1 MADLASEVQNSIDVG
16 KAYMNLGHY
25 DQAIDCFKKS
35 LQMAT
40 AIRNQY
46 GIVHANMY
54 LADVYERL
62 KDYEKAISCLRKVSS
77 EISTATNLGIAI
89 SDQRRIADINCNLG
103 IFCSELKRNEEA
115 IQCFEEMLRLMT
127 AIGDQKGIAESNSR
141 LGRIYLNL
149 SEYEKASAYFKH
161 ALNIYIFINDKN
173 GIKDISNE
181 LGRVHCSLGE
191 HSKAIECHRKSLEIA
206 KTVHDQAGMAR
217 ANFSL
222 SVAHQGLKDYEKA
235 IICLK
240 DSLEI
245 GMTIKDKL
253 VMAVNNGQLAIIYNC
268 LEKCEIAIEYC
279 KKTLEL
285 GTEIGDQGIIADA
298 KCTLGKSN
306 FRLGRNDEALLCFEE
321 MLRLMTAIGDQ
332 NGIAEANMYLGK
344 VYQRM
349 KDYEKAISFLKVSL
363 EISTAISDQPSMA
376 EQNRSLG
383 DIYLCVEK
391 WEIAIDY
398 YKKTLELGIA
408 IRDQREN
415 PNVNCNLG
423 ICYSKLN
430 RNQDAVQSY
439 EEMIRLTTAIG
450 DQKGIAESNRRL
462 GRMYLILS
470 EYENASAYFKNALN
484 IYNTIGDKNGI
495 KDISNDLGHV
505 HVNLGEYSKAID
517 CFRQSIEMA
526 NTVGDKAGIARANCD
541 LFFIY
546 QRLGE
551 DEKANSY
558 LEDSLEIGT
567 AIGDQEIMAKINFSL
582 GSTSFKNK
590 DEIAITY
597 YEKALKFFM
606 AEGDQTLITS
616 SNIGL
621 GSCYLSLGKFDKALT
636 YYKEG
641 LKLAKT
647 TGMPLE
653 IAEANRHIGVIY
665 RLLGDNE
672 KAIEHGTKSLQI
684 STDIGHSY
692 LTAYSYED
700 LADAHLRL
708 GEYKV
713 ASSYL
718 VKSIKLCD
726 ELFQNT
732 VPDENKLSFTSTFY
746 RTHRALMSCFV
757 SLGCIESGL
766 LVTDL
771 GRAKE
776 LHFSIERKQ
785 NLDTELFDY
794 AQSIW
799 SKIENGEENRE
810 IERIQNSLQVKNGE
824 TSIVLFAFELDGSS
838 LNVWVL
844 NSDVTCRWLMSDAEF
859 DLLMPLMSGF
869 FTMTSVNVNRDSSF
883 FKLNSL
889 ANENIFESHMISPP
903 TKSCKGNKLQ
913 NVHEK
918 NSGADN
924 LSPET
929 ILKQL
934 FNRLIQPIRDAV
946 KGNKLIVV
954 PDGPLFFIPFCSL
967 IDENGRYLSQSYS
980 IQVTPSLHTLTFTKE
995 QPDHSDLGF
1004 ALFVGNPK
1012 VSLHGTDFT
1021 PTDLPKAAEEV
1032 VSLSKLFTARPL
1044 VKAEAKKQ
1052 VVLGLLSGAS
1062 IIHIAAHGEPKKGEI
1077 MLAPDLSL
1085 NEPSSSPPNQDSY
1098 LLTQND
1104 ITSISLHARL
1114 VVLCCCHTGQGK
1126 ISSEGV
1132 IGIARSFLAAGA
1144 RSVLATLWPI
1154 SDDATK
1160 EFMEAFYGELL
1171 QETLVCEALRRV
1183 MNLFQQHE
1191 REDYRSILIWA
1202 PFTVYGEDVMFSK
1215 GDIETIREKSSET
1228 LPECGFALFVGNPTS
1243 DLPRATE
1250 EVNCL
1255 SQLFT
1260 TKPFVEGEARKEVLL
1275 GLLSGASIIHIS
1287 AHIEPKQCAIML
1299 SPCLSSNQGSL
1310 TLPKQDDFFT
1320 QQDVQNISLKGSLVV
1335 LCLSHSEQD
1344 EISPEGVE
1352 TLALSFLA
1360 AGARSVLTTLRHS
1373 DDDATTEFIKA
1384 FYSHL
1389 LHESSVREALE
1400 KTKELFEK
1408 RDEEAYRSFV
1418 GGAPFTIYGED
1429 LMFQK
1434 HDVETIK
1441 EKSRKMFSDF
1451 VVLPPLTE
1459 LTGSFENLHVQNRF

>member
-526 NTVGDKAGIARANCD
+526 NTVGDKA
-541 LFFIY
+541 
-546 QRLGE
+546 
-551 DEKANSY
+551 
-558 LEDSLEIGT
+558 
-567 AIGDQEIMAKINFSL
+567 
-582 GSTSFKNK
+582 
-590 DEIAITY
+590 
-597 YEKALKFFM
+597 
-606 AEGDQTLITS
+606 
-616 SNIGL
+616 
-621 GSCYLSLGKFDKALT
+621 
-636 YYKEG
+636 
-641 LKLAKT
+641 
-647 TGMPLE
+647 
-653 IAEANRHIGVIY
+653 
-665 RLLGDNE
+665 
-672 KAIEHGTKSLQI
+672 
-684 STDIGHSY
+684 
-692 LTAYSYED
+692 
-700 LADAHLRL
+700 
-708 GEYKV
+708 
-713 ASSYL
+713 
-718 VKSIKLCD
+718 
-726 ELFQNT
+726 
-732 VPDENKLSFTSTFY
+732 
-746 RTHRALMSCFV
+746 
-757 SLGCIESGL
+757 
-766 LVTDL
+766 
-771 GRAKE
+771 
-776 LHFSIERKQ
+776 
-785 NLDTELFDY
+785 
-794 AQSIW
+794 
-799 SKIENGEENRE
+799 
-810 IERIQNSLQVKNGE
+810 
-824 TSIVLFAFELDGSS
+824 
-838 LNVWVL
+838 
-844 NSDVTCRWLMSDAEF
+844 
-859 DLLMPLMSGF
+859 
-869 FTMTSVNVNRDSSF
+869 
-883 FKLNSL
+883 
-889 ANENIFESHMISPP
+889 
-903 TKSCKGNKLQ
+903 
-913 NVHEK
+913 
-918 NSGADN
+918 
-924 LSPET
+924 
-929 ILKQL
+929 
-934 FNRLIQPIRDAV
+934 
-946 KGNKLIVV
+946 
-954 PDGPLFFIPFCSL
+954 
-967 IDENGRYLSQSYS
+967 
-980 IQVTPSLHTLTFTKE
+980 
-995 QPDHSDLGF
+995 
-1004 ALFVGNPK
+1004 
-1012 VSLHGTDFT
+1012 DFT